1 MFAEDQKTQR
11 FVEEYSSQIRAQ
23 KREKT
28 MRMFQEGSIWLLIS
42 SDTIARG
49 VDIPDID
56 VVVNYDLPFYTESY
70 IHRAGRTARA
80 SECSE
85 RLWCVVKEGEVVSLV
100 KPEQEGFFSAIT
112 QKIQGSRPMKLEEEE
127 DGVGLQE
134 RYIEALGEMK
144 TIMTKKKTK
153 KERA

>member
-1 MFAEDQKTQR
+1 MKRSCEIDVYLVPKQLSETRCINRLHSCVLWSIGSGWAEKCSRFVTASIWCIGRSDKSLRNRLFLLVSIVFAEDQKTQR

-85 RLWCVVKEGEVVSLV
+85 RL
-100 KPEQEGFFSAIT
+100 
-112 QKIQGSRPMKLEEEE
+112 
-127 DGVGLQE
+127 
-134 RYIEALGEMK
+134 
-144 TIMTKKKTK
+144 
-153 KERA
+153 